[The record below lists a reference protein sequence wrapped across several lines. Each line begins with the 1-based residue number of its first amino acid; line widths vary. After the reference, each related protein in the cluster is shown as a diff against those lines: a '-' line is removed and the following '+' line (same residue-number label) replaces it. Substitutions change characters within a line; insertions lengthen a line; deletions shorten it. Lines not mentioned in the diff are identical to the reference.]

1 MGSEN
6 DHHKK
11 LKVLPVIT
19 EKLFKIVPSALLRR
33 STTKTM
39 KVDVT
44 VIAEF
49 PEGMPPNVIAKLA
62 RATRHPAA
70 SQKTTVS
77 CDGLKCLPGRPPR
90 RCVAWKTD
98 GIDFKQAIPDD
109 VFQARM
115 QAAAKYGIKLQR
127 TIRRGE
133 NDDTDSPERGQTV
146 FWTWGEGDL
155 MELAPPP
162 VR

>member
-1 MGSEN
+1 
-6 DHHKK
+6 
-11 LKVLPVIT
+11 
-19 EKLFKIVPSALLRR
+19 
-33 STTKTM
+33 M

-49 PEGMPPNVIAKLA
+49 PEGMSHEVIAKLA
-62 RATRHPAA
+62 KATRHPAA

-77 CDGLKCLPGRPPR
+77 CDGLKCLPGHPPR
-90 RCVAWKTD
+90 RRVAWETD
-98 GIDFKQAIPDD
+98 GIDFKHAIPDE
-109 VFQARM
+109 VFHARI

-133 NDDTDSPERGQTV
+133 NDETDSPGRGQNV

-162 VR
+162 LPNTAP

>member
-1 MGSEN
+1 
-6 DHHKK
+6 
-11 LKVLPVIT
+11 
-19 EKLFKIVPSALLRR
+19 
-33 STTKTM
+33 M

-49 PEGMPPNVIAKLA
+49 PEGMSQEVIARLA
-62 RATRHPAA
+62 KATRHPAA
-70 SQKTTVS
+70 SKKTTVS

-90 RCVAWKTD
+90 RRMAWETD
-98 GIDFKQAIPDD
+98 GIDFKHAIPDE
-109 VFQARM
+109 VFHARM

-127 TIRRGE
+127 RIRRGV
-133 NDDTDSPERGQTV
+133 NDESDSSQRGQTV

-155 MELAPPP
+155 MELAPSP

>member
-1 MGSEN
+1 
-6 DHHKK
+6 
-11 LKVLPVIT
+11 
-19 EKLFKIVPSALLRR
+19 
-33 STTKTM
+33 M

-49 PEGMPPNVIAKLA
+49 PEGMSHEVIAKLA
-62 RATRHPAA
+62 KATRHPAA

-90 RCVAWKTD
+90 RRLAWETD
-98 GIDFKQAIPDD
+98 GIDFKHAIPDE
-109 VFQARM
+109 VFHARI

-133 NDDTDSPERGQTV
+133 NDETDSPGRGQNV

-162 VR
+162 LPNTAP